1 MPATFS
7 TGLPALQIGGIVIR
21 KRASSSL
28 ASLKATDV
36 EQLARAF
43 KALSNP
49 NRLSIYLEV
58 LRQYRTEMK
67 SCGLSHLIDSLA
79 IGAPTISHHTKELVD
94 AGLISVQ
101 RDGRFIRCTLDDD
114 MRNKLSAFFGK
125 DSE

>member
-1 MPATFS
+1 LSATLS
-7 TGLPALQIGGIVIR
+7 PIIGGIVIR
-21 KRASSSL
+21 KRTSL
-28 ASLKATDV
+28 SHSTRDV

-101 RDGRFIRCTLDDD
+101 RDGRFIRCTLNDE
-114 MRNKLSAFFGK
+114 MRDKLSAFFGK